1 LKVTVSWLKKYI
13 DFSFTSDELAHRLT
27 MLGLEVESVKQ
38 EAYNFSKVV
47 IGKIVNIKKH
57 PQKNQLSV
65 CDVDIGKESVNLVCR
80 APNVVTGLKV
90 AVALPGAILPGNIT
104 VDTAVIHGFD
114 SQGMICSEAE
124 LGLSNQ
130 SEIIME
136 LSENAEI
143 GKHLESFFG
152 AGETVI
158 EIDVTP
164 NRPDCL
170 GVIGVAREVAAITG
184 GKLKKPEITINE
196 SSIKKIEDVINVT
209 IKNPESCPRY
219 TARYIEGIKVGPS
232 PRWLIQKLEAVGI
245 RTINN
250 IVDITNYVM
259 METGLPLH
267 AFDYDLLENSEII
280 VRHALAGD
288 KFTTLDEKEHILTEK
303 SLLICD
309 GKKPIALAGIMG
321 GLNSEISENTT
332 NVLLE
337 SALFDP
343 LNTRRTAKSLSIS
356 TDSSQRFER
365 GVDPEGMV
373 YANNR
378 ATQLINELAG
388 GEVYGGVFDCFPRQ
402 TNKRTIHITVQNVN
416 NLLGTTLVTE
426 QVIDIFDSLNFR
438 STKVEGMI
446 VVEVPSFRVDIER
459 EVDLIEE
466 VSRIYGFDKVESNN
480 FSSIPLFMI
489 PKKAESFN
497 QLIRDQ
503 ITRLGYNEII
513 THSLINQRLAEDFTT
528 NNTIKLS
535 NPISED
541 LATLR
546 PSILPG
552 ALQVLKWNKNRKI
565 TNQQL
570 FEIGNIFYLESEDLN
585 SRKESKKIVLLKTG
599 NISKNSWMNQS
610 RAANFYDHKGDVFSF
625 LNSLGI
631 LKIDTVQAQ
640 YKFLETEETI
650 KLICDQS
657 ELGYIG
663 CLTQSTLEKL
673 DIERDIYVAELD
685 FDTLFRKYDWDKKV
699 QQNTK
704 FPNIQRD
711 LAIVV
716 DQTCNW
722 EQVEKTIW
730 EVSDNLLTAIELF
743 DLYRGKQIK
752 QDEKSFAFT
761 LTYQSD
767 KRTLT
772 EKDIDSAI
780 SKVLENLKSKINANL
795 RA

>member
-1 LKVTVSWLKKYI
+1 LKVTVSWLKKYV
-13 DFSFTSDELAHRLT
+13 DFSYTSDELAHRLT

-38 EAYNFSKVV
+38 ETYNFSKIV

-57 PQKNQLSV
+57 PLKNQLSV
-65 CDVDIGKESVNLVCR
+65 CQVDIGKESLNLVCG
-80 APNVVTGLKV
+80 APNVATGLKV
-90 AVALPGAILPGNIT
+90 PVALPGAILPGDIT
-104 VDTAVIHGFD
+104 VETTAIHGFD
-114 SQGMICSEAE
+114 SPGMICSEAE

-136 LSENAEI
+136 LTENADI
-143 GKHLESFFG
+143 GKDLQSCLG
-152 AGETVI
+152 VGETVI

-170 GVIGVAREVAAITG
+170 GVIGVAREVAAIAKTQ
-184 GKLKKPEITINE
+184 LKKPKIEIYE
-196 SSIKKIEDVINVT
+196 SSSKKIDKVINVT

-219 TARYIEGIKVGPS
+219 TARYIEGIKVRPS

-259 METGLPLH
+259 METGQPLH
-267 AFDYDLLENSEII
+267 AFDYDLLENKEII
-280 VRHALAGD
+280 VRHALAGE
-288 KFTTLDEKEHILTEK
+288 KFTTLDEKEHILTDEN
-303 SLLICD
+303 LLICD
-309 GKKPIALAGIMG
+309 GKKPIALAGVMG
-321 GLNSEISENTT
+321 GLNSEISENTK

-343 LNTRRTAKSLSIS
+343 PNTRRTAKSLSIS

-388 GEVYGGVFDCFPRQ
+388 GEVYGGVFDCFPSQ
-402 TNKRTIHITVQNVN
+402 TKKRTINLTVQNVN
-416 NLLGTTLVTE
+416 NLLGTTLVADE
-426 QVIDIFDSLNFR
+426 VADIFDKLDFKS
-438 STKVEGMI
+438 SKVNGTFE
-446 VVEVPSFRVDIER
+446 VEVPSFRVDIER

-480 FSSIPLFMI
+480 FSNIPLFRI
-489 PKKAESFN
+489 PKKEESFN

-565 TNQQL
+565 TDLQL
-570 FEIGNIFYLESEDLN
+570 FEIGNIFYLENEDFN

-610 RAANFYDHKGDVFSF
+610 RAANFYDHKGDVISF

-631 LKIDTVQAQ
+631 LKIDTAQAQ
-640 YKFLETEETI
+640 YKFLDAEETV

-657 ELGYIG
+657 ELGFFG
-663 CLTQSTLEKL
+663 CLSRSTLKKL
-673 DIERDIYVAELD
+673 DFESDIYVAELD
-685 FDTLFRKYDWDKKV
+685 FDTLFRKYDWDKKA
-699 QQNTK
+699 QQIPK

-716 DQTCNW
+716 DQTCKW
-722 EQVEKTIW
+722 ERVEKTIW
-730 EVSDNLLTAIELF
+730 EVSDNLLTTIELF
-743 DLYRGKQIK
+743 DLYRGKQIE

-761 LTYQSD
+761 LTYQSN

-772 EKDIDSAI
+772 EKEIDSAI